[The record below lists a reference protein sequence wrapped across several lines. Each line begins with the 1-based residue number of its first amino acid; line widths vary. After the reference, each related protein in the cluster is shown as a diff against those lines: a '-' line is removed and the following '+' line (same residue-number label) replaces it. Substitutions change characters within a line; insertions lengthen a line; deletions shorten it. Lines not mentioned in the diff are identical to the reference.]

1 LKERSQ
7 LQTEIPRLVRVKPG
21 ALDRI
26 GAYAARY
33 AFRRVAVY
41 FSDGFSLE
49 LRDRL
54 RETLCS
60 TGTIIAHEKAVDSIE
75 VKTAAQFAHEQ
86 AANVDAVIGFGG
98 GKALDVAK
106 YVASL
111 SKRPYLAIPTSL
123 SNDGFCSPQSSL
135 TIDNKRRSMPST
147 VPFGVIIDTEVCL
160 QAPPLL
166 WLSGVGDLLSKL
178 TAVEDWK
185 LAFHANGTEV
195 DDFAALLSDASVY
208 QLMSRPTRDLEG
220 MKVLGTALML
230 NGIAMSICGSSRPA
244 SGSEHLISHALDANS
259 KRPRLHGLQV
269 GVATYLISLL
279 QGNQSQLIANLF
291 EKTGFWSAIA
301 EDPFDRG
308 EWIEAAR
315 LAPELK
321 SDFYTVL
328 TSRDCLK
335 EIRALLDADPWLQRC
350 FV

>member
-1 LKERSQ
+1 M
-7 LQTEIPRLVRVKPG
+7 VRVKPG
-21 ALDRI
+21 ALNRV

-49 LRDRL
+49 LRGRL
-54 RETLCS
+54 REMLCS
-60 TGTIIAHEKAVDSIE
+60 TGTSIAHEKAVDSIE
-75 VKTAAQFAHEQ
+75 VKTATQFAQEQ
-86 AANVDAVIGFGG
+86 ASNVDAVIGFGG

-106 YVASL
+106 YVAFL